1 LTTKKRFSYHFL
13 SLFTLNTSP
22 HEFRKEK
29 WDSSGANEA
38 MGRVSA
44 SIPDST
50 KQYVGTIFRRDQLRT
65 PAIFFGIGEERGFYV
80 EKNISLLVERLRHNI
95 TFFYL
100 NYFLMTILLFCLTV
114 ITSPTTLILVGIWA
128 AGCMWFIRASSNGT
142 LALGCT

>member
-1 LTTKKRFSYHFL
+1 
-13 SLFTLNTSP
+13 
-22 HEFRKEK
+22 
-29 WDSSGANEA
+29 

-50 KQYVGTIFRRDQLRT
+50 KQYVGTIFRRDQLRSPT
-65 PAIFFGIGEERGFYV
+65 IFFGIGEERGFYV
-80 EKNISLLVERLRHNI
+80 EKNVALLVERLRHNI

-114 ITSPTTLILVGIWA
+114 ITSPTTLISVGIWA
-128 AGCMWFIRASSNGT
+128 AGCMWFIRASSNGM